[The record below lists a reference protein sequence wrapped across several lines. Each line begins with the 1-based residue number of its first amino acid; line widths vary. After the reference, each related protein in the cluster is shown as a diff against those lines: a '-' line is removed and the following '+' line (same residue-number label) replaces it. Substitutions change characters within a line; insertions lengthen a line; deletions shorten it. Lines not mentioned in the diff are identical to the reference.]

1 MGQRLRGSKE
11 CRIILCN
18 YKQKV
23 LCRDSGEMEDISVS
37 IRNIQHYLYCPHRWG
52 LINIECS
59 WAENYF
65 VTKGN
70 IIHERV
76 HNPDNSYVSKNKK
89 VITSV
94 AVYNDVLGIY
104 GITDCIELSK
114 FRSGVKIQ
122 NLPECYKL
130 TIVEYKPHKPDD
142 RLFNNDDALQVF
154 AQKMC
159 VDSIFHCDSEG
170 VLYYSDEKKRIK
182 LPFHE
187 KYEAYLRELKKVL
200 EEIRDYTV
208 RGEIPPIRR
217 NQKCSGCSFQDLCI
231 PKIVGHKKR
240 DSFLKMLE
248 QEDRV

>member
-1 MGQRLRGSKE
+1 
-11 CRIILCN
+11 
-18 YKQKV
+18 
-23 LCRDSGEMEDISVS
+23 
-37 IRNIQHYLYCPHRWG
+37 
-52 LINIECS
+52 
-59 WAENYF
+59 
-65 VTKGN
+65 
-70 IIHERV
+70 
-76 HNPDNSYVSKNKK
+76 
-89 VITSV
+89 
-94 AVYNDVLGIY
+94 
-104 GITDCIELSK
+104 
-114 FRSGVKIQ
+114 
-122 NLPECYKL
+122 
-130 TIVEYKPHKPDD
+130 
-142 RLFNNDDALQVF
+142 
-154 AQKMC
+154 MC